1 MRSHYC
7 GEITTK
13 NLDKEVTLCGWVHKK
28 KDHGGDIYVELRDI
42 KEI

>member
-13 NLDKEVTLCGWVHKK
+13 NLDKEVTLCGWVHKE
-28 KDHGGDIYVELRDI
+28 GIME
-42 KEI
+42 ESFS